1 SSFKGKVVL
10 IDFWA
15 SWCGP
20 CRREMPNVVKAYS
33 KYKDKGFEIYGVSL
47 DQDKDRWIE
56 AIKKDGITWPQVSD
70 LKYWECEAA
79 KIYGVQG
86 IPFTVLL
93 DKEGKIIAK
102 GLRGAE
108 LETAIENA
116 LAGKSVK
123 AGAGSSSEAK

>member
-1 SSFKGKVVL
+1 
-10 IDFWA
+10 DFWA

-20 CRREMPNVVKAYS
+20 CRREMPNVVKAYN

-47 DQDKDRWIE
+47 DQDKDRWVE

-70 LKYWECEAA
+70 LKYWDSEAA
-79 KIYGVQG
+79 KVYGVQG

-93 DKEGKIIAK
+93 DKEGKILAK

-108 LETAIENA
+108 LEAAIENA
-116 LAGKSVK
+116 LAGKPVVGGVSQG
-123 AGAGSSSEAK
+123 AGASQVIK